1 MISLNEVLFVGMSK
15 NCISTLKENIIFLE
29 EFQKKTNLQM
39 KIAVIDSDSDDGTKS
54 YCKELLDSKRLDYFI
69 EIDSLEQKYDSR
81 IQRLA
86 ICRNE
91 ALKLVDKCIDDNLIY
106 IPMDM
111 DINLFKHMT
120 TEQLEDTINFLIN
133 EKDIEGLFPF
143 SIPFYYD
150 IFALRKTGWVDENNL
165 LIARKL
171 KDKYKLFSFIFN
183 YYFIFRKQLSPEK
196 FDEKLIPVKSAFG
209 GVGMYKIEKK
219 NIKSLKYSY
228 DEEAIDYVTEHLSF
242 NLSFKNLF
250 IYSDWNIEAP
260 NEYIFWN
267 SFSLF
272 EKLIYISKS
281 IKNDLKVFFK
291 RKN

>member
-15 NCISTLKENIIFLE
+15 NCISTLKDNIIFLK
-29 EFQKKTNLQM
+29 EFQKQTNLQM

-54 YCKELLDSKRLDYFI
+54 YCKELLDSKKLDYFI
-69 EIDSLEQKYDSR
+69 EVDSLEQKYNSR

-86 ICRNE
+86 ICRNK
-91 ALKLVDKCIDDNLIY
+91 ALEVVDKCIVENLIY

-111 DINLFKHMT
+111 DINLFKYMT
-120 TEQLEDTINFLIN
+120 TEQLEKTINFLIN
-133 EKDIEGLFPF
+133 EESIEGLFPF

-150 IFALRKTGWVDENNL
+150 IFALRKKGWVNENNL

-183 YYFIFRKQLSPEK
+183 YYFIFRKQLSPTK
-196 FDEKLIPVKSAFG
+196 FDEKLIPVESAFG
-209 GVGMYKIEKK
+209 GIGMYKIDKK
-219 NIKSLKYSY
+219 NIKNLKYSY
-228 DEEAIDYVTEHLSF
+228 DEEAVNYVTEHLSF

-250 IYSDWNIEAP
+250 IHRDWNIEAP
-260 NEYIFWN
+260 NKYIFWN
-267 SFSLF
+267 SSSLF
-272 EKLIYISKS
+272 EKFTYIIKS
-281 IKNDLKVFFK
+281 IKNDLKVLFE

>member
-1 MISLNEVLFVGMSK
+1 M
-15 NCISTLKENIIFLE
+15 NIYITPTV
-29 EFQKKTNLQM
+29 KKIKT
-39 KIAVIDSDSDDGTKS
+39 
-54 YCKELLDSKRLDYFI
+54 
-69 EIDSLEQKYDSR
+69 EIYL
-81 IQRLA
+81 
-86 ICRNE
+86 
-91 ALKLVDKCIDDNLIY
+91 CIDDNLIY

-150 IFALRKTGWVDENNL
+150 IFALRKTGWVDKNNL

-196 FDEKLIPVKSAFG
+196 FDEKLISVKSAFG
-209 GVGMYKIEKK
+209 GIGMYKIEKK
-219 NIKSLKYSY
+219 NVKSLKYSH
-228 DEEAIDYVTEHLSF
+228 DEEAVDYVTEHLSF

-260 NEYIFWN
+260 NEYIFWHL
-267 SFSLF
+267 FSLF